1 MGECKTLR
9 DKVDELVTQ
18 ASLKDQHIKRIEQRV
33 SEQQLESSGMAA
45 KLAELQRL
53 CVVGAL
59 LNEVFEQEA
68 SSMEYEDMKLLLEV
82 GQLFVYVTI
91 RGLTVCA

>member
-1 MGECKTLR
+1 MA
-9 DKVDELVTQ
+9 Q

-45 KLAELQRL
+45 KLAQLQRL
-53 CVVGAL
+53 GAVGAL

-82 GQLFVYVTI
+82 GQASVCVAI
-91 RGLTVCA
+91 RCLIVRV